1 MSAILTFLGGS
12 AFRMVF
18 GEISAYFKHKQ
29 EMKAELAHMEAQGK
43 LDAAQHERN
52 MTAIKLQADLGVQ
65 TIRVQSDADV
75 SKVEAEAFRES
86 MIRASV
92 PTGIEWVDAW
102 NASVRPA
109 FATLALWLW
118 LAALYKKD
126 WMMSE
131 WDLSM
136 LGAVAGFY
144 FADRSLRK
152 MGK

>member
-18 GEISAYFKHKQ
+18 GEISAFFKHKQ
-29 EMKAELAHMEAQGK
+29 EMKAELERMK
-43 LDAAQHERN
+43 LQNILDDAQHQRN
-52 MTAIKLQADLGVQ
+52 MTAIKIQADLGVQ

-75 SKVEAEAFRES
+75 SKVEAEAFREA

-92 PTGIEWVDAW
+92 PTGIKWVDAW

-118 LAALYKKD
+118 LAALYQKE
-126 WMMSE
+126 WTMSE

-144 FADRSLRK
+144 FADRTLRK
-152 MGK
+152 IGK